1 MPDARSP
8 PVLQLAQCALC
19 SKLLES
25 THSGLPTV
33 CISCDTI
40 CTNAVRQRLE
50 ELASGATAELQALG
64 LILGNNRVEPQRRP
78 ELEHEKSVI
87 SGSNTSTNPGAS
99 NHGTFQTNSGWR
111 RAYSYKNPDTPQLQ
125 TAAEEPAPEPVPLR
139 RRKYTWLTTASE
151 PPKERSAPAPV
162 PPRKRKR
169 GRPKRA
175 AAPLPA
181 SAFPLGTYQSL
192 ELLLTELNRL
202 LCTPHTDSLVHFWG
216 TCADTEV
223 SEAAAAD
230 PAEHVRE
237 VAWEVIER
245 TVLAFNVDNILI
257 QTSGDSTFTM
267 TESAAI
273 WMGAGDDT
281 SQNHPCA
288 RCEHNLTI
296 RVVALEQLNTSA
308 QSVVVALS
316 HATP

>member
-1 MPDARSP
+1 MPDARSA

-25 THSGLPTV
+25 TYSGLPTV

-40 CTNAVRQRLE
+40 CSNAVRQRLE
-50 ELASGATAELQALG
+50 ELASGATAELNALG
-64 LILGNNRVEPQRRP
+64 LILGNNPVESQRRP
-78 ELEHEKSVI
+78 DLNHQNSVA
-87 SGSNTSTNPGAS
+87 SGSNTYTNPRGS
-99 NHGTFQTNSGWR
+99 NSGTFQINSGWR
-111 RAYSYKNPDTPQLQ
+111 RAYSYKNPDTPQTQ
-125 TAAEEPAPEPVPLR
+125 TTTQEPAPEPAPLR
-139 RRKYTWLTTASE
+139 RRKYAWLTTATE
-151 PPKERSAPAPV
+151 PPAERPPPAPV

-169 GRPKRA
+169 GRPKRVA
-175 AAPLPA
+175 VPLPV
-181 SAFPLGTYQSL
+181 SAFPPGTYQSL

-202 LCTPHTDSLVHFWG
+202 LCTPHADRPVHFWG

-237 VAWEVIER
+237 VAWEVINR

-316 HATP
+316 HVTQ